1 MLSLGQKT
9 DNIQELS
16 FADRQRIHNLK
27 YYTWIEQQGRDLAEL
42 NAQWYDHEEYWGGIQ
57 KQAEELDRLVE
68 DFNRRTGLLE
78 QL

>member
-1 MLSLGQKT
+1 LGQKT

-42 NAQWYDHEEYWGGIQ
+42 NAQWYDPEEYWGGIQ